1 MDIINRIIASMN
13 KEELR
18 FFKIYISRNTAEGER
33 KDIALF
39 DYIRKKGDKYD
50 EEKIARKLYPDG
62 EKNSFYRL
70 KNRLAEEVHKSL
82 LLQHF
87 GEDETAQT
95 LQLIALAYLFF
106 NRNNYPVA
114 YHFIRKAEKKA
125 AAQENFELL
134 DIIYSEYIRLSHELV
149 SINPETYIRLRKE
162 NSQRLSELRQIDDV
176 LAAVKYKLKITQNFS
191 PGENPVV
198 EMLSKTVDDFS
209 HDSELKKSPA
219 LRFKIYQ
226 AVSQVLLQRHD
237 YKNLED
243 YLVTTYNRF
252 TREKLFNRANHD
264 TKLQMLTYLVNTFF
278 KNGKVKQSLEYAEKL
293 KAAME
298 EFNRLHYE
306 KYLFFYYN
314 SLVINY
320 SKIDLD
326 KAIEILEQL
335 ETNEQLKNTPFYEV
349 FVYLNLAIFR
359 FEKKDFRNSIKNLNK
374 LFLHESYKNT
384 DRALRFRIAIAEL
397 IIRLELNDL
406 EFLEY
411 RTAQI
416 KKEYKDL
423 LQQKENIREE
433 KLLEIIRHAA
443 LHSIVKGDK
452 KLKMLAEEFMK
463 EEQPEASDTDV
474 INYGKWLKG
483 KILQSI

>member
-1 MDIINRIIASMN
+1 VDIINRIIESMT

-18 FFKIYISRNTAEGER
+18 FFKIYISRNTAEGGR
-33 KDIALF
+33 KDVILF
-39 DYIRKKGDKYD
+39 DYIRKKGEDYD
-50 EEKIARKLYPDG
+50 EDKAALKLYPDG

-70 KNRLAEEVHKSL
+70 KNRMTEEVNKSL
-82 LLQHF
+82 MLQHF
-87 GEDETAQT
+87 GEDEASNT
-95 LQLIALAYLFF
+95 LQLISLAYLFF

-125 AAQENFELL
+125 TAQENYELL
-134 DIIYSEYIRLSHELV
+134 DIIYSEYIKLSHEMV
-149 SINPETYIRLRKE
+149 SINPETYIKLRKE
-162 NSQRLSELRQIDDV
+162 NSTRLHNLRQIDDV

-219 LRFKIYQ
+219 LRFKMYQ

-243 YLVTTYNRF
+243 YLLTTYTQF
-252 TREKLFNRANHD
+252 TEEHLFNKGNHL
-264 TKLQMLTYLVNTFF
+264 TKLQMLTYSVNTLF
-278 KNGKVKQSLEYAEKL
+278 KNGKIQESLSYAEKL

-298 EFNRLHYE
+298 EFGKLHYD

-320 SKIDLD
+320 SKIDID

-335 ETNEQLKNTPFYEV
+335 ENNEQLKNTPFYEV

-359 FEKKDFRNSIKNLNK
+359 FEKGDYRNSIKNLNK
-374 LFLHESYKNT
+374 LFIHESYKNA
-384 DRALRFRIAIAEL
+384 DRSLRFRIAIAEL
-397 IIRLELNDL
+397 IIRLELDDM
-406 EFLEY
+406 EFLDY
-411 RTAQI
+411 RTTQI
-416 KKEYKDL
+416 KKEFKDL
-423 LQQKENIREE
+423 LQNEENKREQK
-433 KLLEIIRHAA
+433 LVEIIRYIS
-443 LHSIVKGDK
+443 LHGVSKKDK
-452 KLKMLAEEFMK
+452 KLNNSVSQFLK
-463 EEQPEASDTDV
+463 EEQLTSSDTDV
-474 INYGKWLKG
+474 INYNKWLKS
-483 KILQSI
+483 KFQA

>member
-1 MDIINRIIASMN
+1 MT

-18 FFKIYISRNTAEGER
+18 FFKIYISRNTSEGDR
-33 KDIALF
+33 KDVLLF
-39 DYIRKKGDKYD
+39 DFIRKKGEDYNEDKVA
-50 EEKIARKLYPDG
+50 KKLYPDG

-70 KNRLAEEVHKSL
+70 KNRLTEEVNKSL
-82 LLQHF
+82 MLQHF
-87 GEDETAQT
+87 GEDEDSNT
-95 LQLIALAYLFF
+95 LQLISLAYLFF

-125 AAQENFELL
+125 NAQENYELL
-134 DIIYSEYIRLSHELV
+134 DIIYSEYIKLSHEMV
-149 SINPETYIRLRKE
+149 SINPETYIKLRKE
-162 NSQRLSELRQIDDV
+162 NSARLYEIRQIDDV

-243 YLVTTYNRF
+243 YLLTTYKHF
-252 TREKLFNRANHD
+252 TEEHLFNKGNHL
-264 TKLQMLTYLVNTFF
+264 TKLQMLTYIVNTLF
-278 KNGKVKQSLEYAEKL
+278 KNGKLQQSLLYAEKL

-298 EFNRLHYE
+298 EFGSLHYD

-320 SKIDLD
+320 SKIDID
-326 KAIEILEQL
+326 KAIEILEKL
-335 ETNEQLKNTPFYEV
+335 ENNEQLKKTPFYEV

-359 FEKKDFRNSIKNLNK
+359 FEKGDYRNAIKNLNK
-374 LFLHESYKNT
+374 LVVHESYKNA
-384 DRALRFRIAIAEL
+384 DRSLRFRIAIVEL
-397 IIRLELNDL
+397 IIRLELNDF

-411 RTAQI
+411 RIAQI

-423 LQQKENIREE
+423 LQNEENIREL
-433 KLLEIIRHAA
+433 KVIEIIRNVS
-443 LHSIVKGDK
+443 LNGISKKNK
-452 KLKMLAEEFMK
+452 KLNELVSQFLKDDKLAS
-463 EEQPEASDTDV
+463 SDTDV
-474 INYGKWLKG
+474 INYNKWLMDKFQ
-483 KILQSI
+483 K

>member
-1 MDIINRIIASMN
+1 MT

-18 FFKIYISRNTAEGER
+18 FFKIYISRNTSEGDR
-33 KDIALF
+33 KDVVLF
-39 DYIRKKGDKYD
+39 DYIRKKGEEYD
-50 EEKIARKLYPDG
+50 EDKIALKLYPDG

-70 KNRLAEEVHKSL
+70 KNRLIEEVNKSL
-82 LLQHF
+82 VLQHF
-87 GEDETAQT
+87 GEDEASST
-95 LQLIALAYLFF
+95 LQMISLAYLFF

-125 AAQENFELL
+125 TAQENYELL
-134 DIIYSEYIRLSHELV
+134 DIIYSEFIKLSHEMV
-149 SINPETYIRLRKE
+149 SINPETYIKLRKD
-162 NSQRLSELRQIDDV
+162 NSVRLHGLRQIDDV

-191 PGENPVV
+191 PGENPVI

-237 YKNLED
+237 YKNLEG
-243 YLVTTYNRF
+243 YLLDTYNQF
-252 TREKLFNRANHD
+252 SNEQLFNKGNHL
-264 TKLQMLTYLVNTFF
+264 TKLQMLTYSVNTLF
-278 KNGKVKQSLEYAEKL
+278 KNGKIQESLLYADKL

-298 EFNRLHYE
+298 EFNRLHYD

-320 SKIDLD
+320 SKIDID

-335 ETNEQLKNTPFYEV
+335 ENNEQLKNTPFYEV

-359 FEKKDFRNSIKNLNK
+359 FEKGDFRNAIKNLNK
-374 LFLHESYKNT
+374 LFVHESYKNT
-384 DRALRFRIAIAEL
+384 ARSLRFRIAIAEL

-406 EFLEY
+406 EFLDY
-411 RTAQI
+411 RTTQI

-423 LQQKENIREE
+423 LQSEENKREL
-433 KLLEIIRHAA
+433 KLIEIIRHVA
-443 LHSIVKGDK
+443 LHGISKKNK
-452 KLKMLAEEFMK
+452 KLNDRISHFLK
-463 EEQPEASDTDV
+463 EEQPVNSDTDV
-474 INYGKWLKG
+474 INYNKWLKG
-483 KILQSI
+483 KFL